1 MVGYV
6 MFAMGAPLFTRDCGR
21 RLGRGLER
29 LEKTRS
35 ERL

>member
-6 MFAMGAPLFTRDCGR
+6 MFAMGAPLFTVIVR
-21 RLGRGLER
+21 RRPSRGLER